1 MRDSLGAGAA
11 VEVLRD
17 VPFASPPERTL
28 RLDLYRPVPPRGD
41 AADARRAVV
50 VLVRGDGWRGGDEGK
65 DGLSRFGLALAERG
79 FACAAVE
86 YRDSDEA
93 TFPAQIRDVKAAVRW
108 LRANAARAGLDPNR
122 VGAFGHAAGAH
133 LAVLAALTPGHPELA
148 PNPDHLVGIDGRSSS
163 ARRTE
168 SDGAGGGETDAL
180 AAAVGVA
187 GLYNFEQTP
196 ERESITSLL
205 GGSRSEVPEAYELAS
220 PSTYLDG
227 ASSASPILLLHGAED
242 DVVPSMASELFYD
255 GLEGAG
261 GTAECVVAEGAGHE
275 VHLEQFDWTLAW
287 TEAFL
292 DRHLR

>member
-11 VEVLRD
+11 VEVLRA

-28 RLDLYRPVPPRGD
+28 HLDLYRPVPPRGD

-50 VLVRGDGWRGGDEGK
+50 VLVYGGEWRDGDRD
-65 DGLSRFGLALAERG
+65 DLSRFGLALAERG

-86 YRDSDEA
+86 YRGSDEA
-93 TFPAQIRDVKAAVRW
+93 AFPAQIRDVKAAIRW
-108 LRANAARAGLDPNR
+108 LRANADRAGLDPNR

-133 LAVLAALTPGHPELA
+133 LAVLAALTPGRPELA
-148 PNPDHLVGIDGRSSS
+148 PDPDHLVGEASFDGEGP
-163 ARRTE
+163 A
-168 SDGAGGGETDAL
+168 DAL
-180 AAAVGVA
+180 AATVGVA
-187 GLYNFEQTP
+187 GLYNFEHTP
-196 ERESITSLL
+196 ERESIRSLL

-220 PSTYLDG
+220 PSTHLRNAGSDD
-227 ASSASPILLLHGAED
+227 ASPILLLHGAED
-242 DVVPSMASELFYD
+242 DVTPSMASELFYD
-255 GLEGAG
+255 GLEASA
-261 GTAECVVAEGAGHE
+261 GTAECVVAEGAGHD